1 MITATNRGQTARALA
16 SCNPKSVNFCCSHDT
31 KFSWTQ
37 EEERREF
44 IPVGHGESQVH
55 SFFFFFYFGFA
66 SSSSSDF
73 VQEQE
78 DAEEE
83 AEATAVTSNLT
94 SAKRKIP
101 SVYLRFHRS
110 ASTSLQF
117 SSDSEFET
125 FSSRMR
131 QHEKSSLDETR
142 SSSRR
147 RKMYY
152 ILFRI

>member
-1 MITATNRGQTARALA
+1 VR
-16 SCNPKSVNFCCSHDT
+16 
-31 KFSWTQ
+31 
-37 EEERREF
+37 
-44 IPVGHGESQVH
+44 HGESEVH
-55 SFFFFFYFGFA
+55 SFFFFFYFGSA
-66 SSSSSDF
+66 SSSSPDF

-78 DAEEE
+78 GEEEE

-101 SVYLRFHRS
+101 SLYLQFHRS
-110 ASTSLQF
+110 ASTSFEF
-117 SSDSEFET
+117 SSDSKIEA

-131 QHEKSSLDETR
+131 QHEKSSLDKTR

-152 ILFRI
+152 IFFRI

>member
-1 MITATNRGQTARALA
+1 MITASNRGQTARALA

-31 KFSWTQ
+31 KCSWTQ
-37 EEERREF
+37 EDRREF
-44 IPVGHGESQVH
+44 ILVGHGESQVH
-55 SFFFFFYFGFA
+55 SFFFFFFFYFGSA
-66 SSSSSDF
+66 SSSSPEF

-78 DAEEE
+78 DEEEE
-83 AEATAVTSNLT
+83 AEAIAVTSNLK

-110 ASTSLQF
+110 ASTSFEF

-142 SSSRR
+142 SSR

-152 ILFRI
+152 IFFRI

>member
-142 SSSRR
+142 SSSSR

-152 ILFRI
+152 IFFRI